1 MLSENIT
8 AFDLIIIALYII
20 AITWWGLRNARNKT
34 SNDYFLAGRNMSWKV
49 VGLSMFAASISTSTL
64 VGHSGATFEHGL
76 VIFNYNLI
84 SVLVLVFFAWIFLPF
99 YIKSGVY
106 TMPEFLERRFD
117 HRSKYYFSS
126 ITLIAGIFMDVAAT
140 LYGSAMIFNII
151 FPGMGIQLVV
161 IIAAILAA
169 SYTIPGG
176 LSSAIK
182 AELVQAVII
191 LAGSL
196 VLAFLAIKHV
206 GSWEVLSER
215 FQETTRLHLIRPLDD
230 EGIPWPALFMALPI
244 LGFYFWANNQQLV
257 QRVLTSRS
265 VDDGRKGVLFTGFL
279 TVVTMYLIFIPA
291 LKAGVAFPDTDPSDS
306 IFPRM
311 VTEWM
316 PVGLLGVMLAA
327 MIAAMT
333 SSLSACLNAVST
345 LFTMDFYR
353 RIDKNASSKKLV
365 RVGQISSVVVL
376 IIGAAWAPHIEK
388 FGTLVD
394 YYNEMLSYVGPP
406 IVAAFILGLFWKRA
420 NGTGIFAGLLSTVVL
435 ALIMTFIA
443 KPYTFI
449 GDLHW
454 LYMAPIN
461 FFFTMLVMVIV
472 SLLSAPPPEDK
483 TKGNVLTK
491 QFFRDEAAY
500 FKNIP
505 FYKDFRVWALLLVL
519 FCFLMLGLY
528 W

>member
-1 MLSENIT
+1 
-8 AFDLIIIALYII
+8 
-20 AITWWGLRNARNKT
+20 
-34 SNDYFLAGRNMSWKV
+34 MSWKV
-49 VGLSMFAASISTSTL
+49 VGLSLFAASISTATL
-64 VGHSGATFEHGL
+64 VGHSGATHEHGL

-106 TMPEFLERRFD
+106 TMPEFLEKRFD

-126 ITLIAGIFMDVAAT
+126 ITVFAGIFMDVAAT

-151 FPGMGIQLVV
+151 FPEMGIQTVV

-182 AELVQAVII
+182 AELVQGAII
-191 LAGSL
+191 IFGSILLAY
-196 VLAFLAIKHV
+196 LAIKNV

-230 EGIPWPALFMALPI
+230 KGIPWPALFLALPI

-257 QRVLTSRS
+257 QRVLTAKS
-265 VDDGRKGVLFTGFL
+265 VDHGRKGVLFTGFL
-279 TVVTMYLIFIPA
+279 TVLTMYFIFIPA
-291 LKAGVAFPDTDPSDS
+291 LKAGVAFPDTNPADS
-306 IFPRM
+306 IFPRA

-333 SSLSACLNAVST
+333 STLSAALNAVST

-353 RIDKNASSKKLV
+353 RIDKKASSKKLV
-365 RVGQISSVVVL
+365 RVGQLSSLIIL
-376 IIGAAWAPHIEK
+376 IIGTIWAPYIEK

-394 YYNEMLSYVGPP
+394 YYNEILSFVGPP
-406 IVAAFILGLFWKRA
+406 VVAAFMLGMFWKRA
-420 NGTGIFAGLLSTVVL
+420 NATGIFAGLLSTIVF
-435 ALIMTFIA
+435 ALFMTFVG
-443 KPYTFI
+443 KPYTFF

-454 LYMAPIN
+454 LYMAPVN
-461 FFFTMLVMVIV
+461 FLFTASVMIIV
-472 SLLSAPPPEDK
+472 SLLTSAPPKERIE
-483 TKGNVLTK
+483 GNTLTP
-491 QFFRDEAAY
+491 QFFKDEAAY
-500 FKNIP
+500 FKGIP
-505 FYKDFRVWALLLVL
+505 FYKDFRIWALLLVV
-519 FCFLMLGLY
+519 FCFIMLAIY

>member
-1 MLSENIT
+1 MIAEKLTIT
-8 AFDLIIIALYII
+8 DLIIIAVYIV
-20 AITWWGLRNARNKT
+20 AITWWGLKNARNKT
-34 SNDYFLAGRNMSWKV
+34 SKEYFLAGRNMPWHV
-49 VGLSMFAASISTSTL
+49 VGLSLFAASISTSTL

-84 SVLVLVFFAWIFLPF
+84 SVLVMIFFAWIFLPF

-106 TMPEFLERRFD
+106 TMPEFLEKRFD

-126 ITLIAGIFMDVAAT
+126 ITLFAGIFMDVAAT

-151 FPGMGIQLVV
+151 FPEMGIKVVV
-161 IIAAILAA
+161 IIAALLAA

-191 LAGSL
+191 ILGSI
-196 VLAFLAIKHV
+196 VLAYLAIQNV
-206 GSWEVLSER
+206 GSWDVLSER

-230 EGIPWPALFMALPI
+230 KGIPWPALFLALPI

-257 QRVLTSRS
+257 QRVLTSRT
-265 VDDGRKGVLFTGFL
+265 VDHGRKGLLFTGFL
-279 TVVTMYLIFIPA
+279 TVLTMYFIFIPA
-291 LKAGVAFPDTDPSDS
+291 LKAGAAFPDTDPSDS
-306 IFPRM
+306 IFPLM

-353 RIDKNASSKKLV
+353 KIDKNASSRKLV
-365 RVGQISSVVVL
+365 RVGQISSLVIL
-376 IIGAAWAPHIEK
+376 IIGALWAPQIEK

-394 YYNEMLSYVGPP
+394 YYNEILSYVGPP
-406 IVAAFILGLFWKRA
+406 VVAAFMLGMFWKRA
-420 NGTGIFAGLLSTVVL
+420 NATGIFAGLLSTIVL
-435 ALIMTFIA
+435 VLFMI
-443 KPYTFI
+443 FI
-449 GDLHW
+449 GKPHTFLGEIHW
-454 LYMAPIN
+454 LYMAPVN
-461 FFFTMLVMVIV
+461 FLITALVMIV
-472 SLLSAPPPEDK
+472 TSLLTSAPPKEK
-483 TKGNVLTK
+483 IEGNTLTR
-491 QFFRDEAAY
+491 QFFIDEAIF
-500 FKNIP
+500 FKGVP
-505 FYKDFRVWALLLVL
+505 LYKDFRIWALALVL
-519 FCFLMLGLY
+519 FCFVMLGIY